1 MEVSVTS
8 VRTVVDPVT
17 AVRVSVTDH
26 PTPPSAP
33 HSVDPLVVE
42 PRVPGVVGLLHA
54 DQARA
59 SRTGLARRP
68 GRRWGRTRTVRISD
82 TELLG

>member
-1 MEVSVTS
+1 MSVTS

-17 AVRVSVTDH
+17 AVRVSVTDQ
-26 PTPPSAP
+26 PTPASAL

-42 PRVPGVVGLLHA
+42 ARVPGVVGLLHA

-59 SRTGLARRP
+59 SRTGLAGRS